1 MSNSNISVLDADFI
15 IKSAVSPSPNE
26 QSLLEKILGIGG
38 DFYVHQQVYEEVMWP
53 QEAVDLLRRLKEH
66 QRIKIVNDKYLLEL
80 LEKDFVMPTRTFLST
95 IKDCCELFG
104 TEHYENYYNTLA
116 CFVTT
121 GESIEHFY
129 ERFIEV
135 EKELMNSDCANNL
148 GEIKTITM
156 AVIFYITNKNKV
168 TIFMSDD
175 RRACNTVVLKYSEKY
190 HEIKALS
197 VIGSFFLLRKNGMT
211 YDIACRYVNSL
222 ATKEFKVIDKS
233 EKMTGL
239 EIINGIYSNKLLLLS
254 AIIFFI
260 IIYFQTK
267 RGR

>member
-239 EIINGIYSNKLLLLS
+239 EIINGIYSNKLDLS
-254 AIIFFI
+254 TNGMLKWHG
-260 IIYFQTK
+260 QP
-267 RGR
+267 